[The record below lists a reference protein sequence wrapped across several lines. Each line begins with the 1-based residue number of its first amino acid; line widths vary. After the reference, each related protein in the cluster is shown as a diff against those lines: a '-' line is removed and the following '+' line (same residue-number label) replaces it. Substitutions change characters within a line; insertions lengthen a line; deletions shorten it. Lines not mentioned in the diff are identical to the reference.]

1 MDCNNLHLHRWLKES
16 LGAYEQIKK
25 ECLAL
30 YTRFSSLAEERNG
43 IRLPKILEFF
53 LLMSYYEWIL
63 YLAYKQKRKYS
74 IPKFS
79 SK

>member
-30 YTRFSSLAEERNG
+30 YTRFSSLAEERNVTVFG
-43 IRLPKILEFF
+43 A
-53 LLMSYYEWIL
+53 EWHTITEN
-63 YLAYKQKRKYS
+63 S
-74 IPKFS
+74 
-79 SK
+79 